1 LLTDESNPEDANVPV
16 TIRLK
21 RVGSNKNPVFRLVA
35 MDQRKGVKKG
45 RVEVLGTVN
54 PRSKEVTALN
64 LKKERIEEWV
74 RRGAIVSL
82 TAGRVLKKLGV
93 DPKAVKTSSN

>member
-21 RVGSNKNPVFRLVA
+21 RIGSNKNPVFRLVA
-35 MDQRKGVKKG
+35 MDQRKGANKG

-54 PRSKEVTALN
+54 PRAKEPTALN
-64 LKKERIEEWV
+64 LKKERIEQWV
-74 RRGAIVSL
+74 RQGALVST
-82 TAGRVLKKLGV
+82 TAGQILKKLGV
-93 DPKAVKTSSN
+93 DIKTVKASAN